1 MFGIPI
7 ALVLFVSLPFVVAV
21 SVRMSLEAWEYVG
34 RLALA
39 MVDVVSGA
47 LVLLAWPETT
57 LLSDG
62 LLVEDDVIG
71 VRLAVVEPGTID
83 DEAAVFGV
91 VVVVVVEL
99 EPDDLT
105 ISLKDILNCPGW
117 LVATEEAFV
126 VLLTVVFEAFV
137 ELAFVVEVD
146 GLVLFIIEA
155 HDCVVVVVTAF
166 VAEPFVLIAFD

>member
-7 ALVLFVSLPFVVAV
+7 ALVLLVSLPFVVAV

-39 MVDVVSGA
+39 MVDVAIGTFA
-47 LVLLAWPETT
+47 LLAWPDTT

-62 LLVEDDVIG
+62 LLVDDDVIG

-83 DEAAVFGV
+83 DEAVVFE

-99 EPDDLT
+99 EPEDLT
-105 ISLKDILNCPGW
+105 ISLNDILNCPGW

-155 HDCVVVVVTAF
+155 HD
-166 VAEPFVLIAFD
+166 